1 VFDGA
6 DVVDVAVIGYGPI
19 GALLANLLGQ
29 RGLSVMVIEKEADV
43 YRLPR
48 AVHFDGEV
56 MRVFESAGLR
66 AEVEAISRPG
76 LQGMHFVNA
85 DGATLMIRAPG
96 GADGPHGCA
105 TNYYFHQPDLEDVL
119 RAGVTR
125 YKNVTVKLGLE
136 VQALEQHADEVT
148 IRTRKQDR
156 GEDQTW
162 RAKYVVGCDGA
173 RSFVRKTIGSD
184 IDDLVLDQPW
194 LVFDVILNDA
204 ERTTLPAYTVQHCD
218 PARPMTY
225 CNITGQR
232 RRWEIMLMPDDDALE
247 MVKPDRIWPLV
258 KRWINPSQ
266 ATLERAAVY
275 TFHSVIA
282 RGWRKQRLL
291 IAGDAA
297 HQMPPFLGQ
306 GMCAGVRDV
315 SNLAWKLHA
324 VISGTATEDLLDTY
338 ESERAPHVRAFIALA
353 VKIGDVIQMT
363 DPKLAAERDAKLLK
377 GAPEV
382 FQFPAPGLGQ
392 GFVEKNSPAAGQMFP
407 QPRNSD
413 DTLLDSKIGTSF
425 ALIAPDAMLNS
436 VDSVTKSQWDRWNVK
451 RLSLES
457 INGADDKL
465 VAWFT
470 KYQTAAVILRP
481 DRYVLGTAKDSEE
494 LERIS
499 SAFFI

>member
-1 VFDGA
+1 VFD
-6 DVVDVAVIGYGPI
+6 VAIVGYGPI
-19 GALLANLLGQ
+19 GALLANLLGE
-29 RGLSVMVIEKEADV
+29 RGLSVLVLEKDDDV

-85 DGATLMIRAPG
+85 EGATLMMRAAG

-105 TNYYFHQPDLEDVL
+105 TNYYFHQPELEDVL
-119 RAGVTR
+119 RKGVAR
-125 YKNVTVKLGLE
+125 YKNVTVQLGVE
-136 VQALEQHADEVT
+136 VQSIEQTTDGVT
-148 IRTRKQDR
+148 LQTRTQSQ
-156 GEDQTW
+156 GEMQSL
-162 RAKYVVGCDGA
+162 RAQYVVGCDGA
-173 RSFVRKTIGSD
+173 RSIVRKIMGST

-194 LVFDVILNDA
+194 LVFDVILNSADSSD
-204 ERTTLPAYTVQHCD
+204 LPAYTVQHCN

-232 RRWEIMLMPDDDALE
+232 RRWEIMLMPGDDPIE
-247 MVKPDRIWPLV
+247 MVKPDNIWPLV
-258 KRWINPSQ
+258 KRWVNPNL
-266 ATLERAAVY
+266 ATIERAAVY

-315 SNLAWKLHA
+315 SNLAWKLAA
-324 VISGTATEDLLDTY
+324 VIISTATDKLLDTY
-338 ESERAPHVRAFIALA
+338 ESERASHVRAFVALA

-382 FQFPAPGLGQ
+382 FQFPAPGLGD
-392 GFVEKNSPAAGQMFP
+392 GFVNQASIIAGQIFP
-407 QPRNSD
+407 QPRCSD
-413 DTLLDSKIGTSF
+413 GSLLDSKIGTGF
-425 ALIAPDAMLNS
+425 AVIAPQAMLES
-436 VDSVTKSQWDRWNVK
+436 VQLTTKSLWDRWGVK
-451 RLSLES
+451 TLSLES
-457 INGADDKL
+457 ISVVDDSFYT
-465 VAWFT
+465 WFT
-470 KYQTAAVILRP
+470 GHKTKAVILRP
-481 DRYVLGTAKDSEE
+481 DRYILGTAQNINE
-494 LERIS
+494 LMKIS
-499 SAFFI
+499 AAFSA